1 MNELESYNEL
11 NTVTLITFTIRC
23 TNDSTKKK
31 DWIYVVVFN
40 YLAYKSSYKY

>member
-31 DWIYVVVFN
+31 KTEYM
-40 YLAYKSSYKY
+40 